1 MTLEM
6 LIKHL
11 ESAESFWD
19 LNRVGV
25 PAIVD
30 GLKDALKRIQA
41 LEKQAKK

>member
-6 LIKHL
+6 LVKHL
-11 ESAESFWD
+11 EGATSIWD
-19 LNRVGV
+19 LGRVGV

-30 GLKDALKRIQA
+30 GLNDALKRIQA